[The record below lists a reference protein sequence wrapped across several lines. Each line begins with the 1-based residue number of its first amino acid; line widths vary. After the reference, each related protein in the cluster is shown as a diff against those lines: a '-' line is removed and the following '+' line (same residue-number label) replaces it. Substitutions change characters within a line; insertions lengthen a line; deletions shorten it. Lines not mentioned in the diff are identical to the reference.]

1 MFTALS
7 YIGAHWFL
15 ILSVLG
21 GTAGLVAFA
30 WFTKNWKA
38 ALAAVVL
45 VMAGLFYQSAD
56 LGGYKRALD
65 EAKAREIT
73 LLTGRLALAGLLTA
87 ADTHSALADAAARK
101 QLEDLAS
108 ETPPNAGAC
117 LDAAAAHRV
126 WAVRNPGVPKRSAV
140 PASRSDRVSTWWV
153 SKGP

>member
-15 ILSVLG
+15 ILSVVA
-21 GTAGLVAFA
+21 GTAGLAAFA

-65 EAKAREIT
+65 EQKAAEIQT
-73 LLTGRLALAGLLTA
+73 LQTRLLTVSMLNANDAKRAVADQFVLT
-87 ADTHSALADAAARK
+87 
-101 QLEDLAS
+101 QLEKLAS
-108 ETPPNAGAC
+108 ETPPNLGPC

-126 WAVRNPGVPKRSAV
+126 WAVRSLNAGSAPV
-140 PASRSDRVSTWWV
+140 PARRISNVFQRALKR
-153 SKGP
+153 P